1 MHITERR
8 DGTIRIELRAEYYD
22 DLDIDLAFYIVDADY
37 NSRPVRIGDEGCLS
51 MSTRAGCEDGA
62 AMYPD
67 AIPGNMNHNIR
78 RYHGW
83 RGTTCD
89 VARYAMGWRR
99 VESVEPRKRGGGL
112 VIVLSA
118 DLRPDED

>member
-8 DGTIRIELRAEYYD
+8 DGTIRIELRGEHWDINPMLTTDSEYRE
-22 DLDIDLAFYIVDADY
+22 
-37 NSRPVRIGDEGCLS
+37 RPVQVGDEGCLS
-51 MSTRAGCEDGA
+51 VSTRAGCQDRA
-62 AMYPD
+62 AMYPGP
-67 AIPGNMNHNIR
+67 IPGNLNSHIS

-99 VESVEPRKRGGGL
+99 VKFVAPRTRGKGL
-112 VIVLSA
+112 IIILSA
-118 DLRPDED
+118 DLRPDEE

>member
-8 DGTIRIELRAEYYD
+8 DGTIRIELREEYYD

-37 NSRPVRIGDEGCLS
+37 HSRPVRIGDEGCLS
-51 MSTRAGCEDGA
+51 VSTRAGCQDRA

-67 AIPGNMNHNIR
+67 AIPGNLNHRIR
-78 RYHGW
+78 HYHGW

-99 VESVEPRKRGGGL
+99 VESVIPRTRGGGL
-112 VIVLSA
+112 VVILSA
-118 DLRPDED
+118 DLRPDEK